1 MSASRTAP
9 VPRLYSAAGLPA
21 LPRSLTEHGH
31 MNGAATLTAGPAT
44 HAARQQSACI
54 LRRLRATTSARAWR
68 TSASMGSTSVSVTRH
83 LESRRRGP
91 SNYRQVDLRQHCVLG

>member
-21 LPRSLTEHGH
+21 LPRSFTEHGQH
-31 MNGAATLTAGPAT
+31 EWGSDVAGPAT
-44 HAARQQSACI
+44 HAAREPSIRI
-54 LRRLRATTSARAWR
+54 LRRLRSTTSARAWR
-68 TSASMGSTSVSVTRH
+68 TSASMGSASVSVGCH

-91 SNYRQVDLRQHCVLG
+91 SNYRQVDLRQCCVLG